1 MAFIHGKDGTFV
13 IASQAFKVT
22 DYSVDWSVDDE
33 DITHT
38 GAAGAQILIDGIE
51 RFEGT
56 VNFIY
61 DTSAKPTVAPNQMK
75 PRTTAVFHF
84 KPDGTDD
91 FTASCLCVKFGFKSG
106 PKAGAVAVTVNV
118 KSSGA
123 ITSPV
128 S

>member
-1 MAFIHGKDGTFV
+1 
-13 IASQAFKVT
+13 
-22 DYSVDWSVDDE
+22 VDDE

-38 GAAGAQILIDGIE
+38 GAGGAQVVLAGIE

-75 PRTTAVFHF
+75 PGTVATFHF

-91 FTASCLCVKFGFKSG
+91 FSASCLCTKFSFKSG
-106 PKAGAVAVTVNV
+106 PKSGAVAVTVNV
-118 KSSGA
+118 KSTAA
-123 ITSPV
+123 ITSPA